1 VKRGCCPN
9 HHHSSSIDF
18 IVTTT
23 QPCNFQDVCAASP
36 TEGELVVI
44 RIRFILL
51 PESLL
56 SKRQEMNH
64 ENAWRI
70 GETWLLPK
78 SSS

>member
-1 VKRGCCPN
+1 MGFFRMKKKRATMVFFLLSYKKN
-9 HHHSSSIDF
+9 S
-18 IVTTT
+18 
-23 QPCNFQDVCAASP
+23 
-36 TEGELVVI
+36 ELVVI